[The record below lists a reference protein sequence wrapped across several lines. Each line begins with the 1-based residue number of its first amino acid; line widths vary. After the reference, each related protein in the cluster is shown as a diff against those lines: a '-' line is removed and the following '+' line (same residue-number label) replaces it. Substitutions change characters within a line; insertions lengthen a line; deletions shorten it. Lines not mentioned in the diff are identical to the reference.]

1 MKRHWTLDD
10 LVEHFTLLPPERDL
24 ITTLRGD
31 HTRLGF
37 AVLLKSFQLDGR
49 FPAVPHEIPV
59 AVIDFLAKQLALA
72 PTAFAE
78 YDWWGRAIDGHR
90 SLIRETLQVRAW
102 TNADASPLITHLSDE
117 LLQTHSRDP
126 NRLRASAQAYCRTQR
141 LEPPSGKKL
150 DRALQSAF
158 AAYDDRFCGLIAGRL
173 SDVTKQHLDSL
184 LTTVEP
190 AHPDAEAPDPA
201 ASRRALL
208 HILKSDPGPLTVETA
223 KEEVFKLL
231 QLRGLGLPQALFNNV
246 PPRVVQALRLRV
258 VAEDTQE
265 LRRHAPDLR
274 HTLLAAFAW
283 QRLHD
288 VTDALVDLLIKMIQ
302 QIGVKAERSVEK
314 ELIKE
319 LKKVA
324 NKTGVLRK
332 LVTAAVEK
340 PDGIVREVL
349 YPVVGEQTLKD
360 LVVELGTTERAV
372 ERAVQTQ
379 VRRSYGHHYRRM
391 VPPIIKMLQ
400 FQSNNSTYR
409 PLIDALD
416 LLTRYAESDATFY
429 EADETIP
436 IDGVVSAAWRADVIV
451 RERGVERVRRIPYE
465 ICVLQSLRDKLRCK
479 EIWVEGAGRY
489 RNPADDLPADFVAQ
503 RDIYYEKL
511 GLPLDADAFITTLK
525 QQHREALDTLH
536 TGLPNNRHLKIL
548 PKNGGHIELTPLTPQ
563 PEPPYLKAFKGVIG
577 DRWPTT
583 SLLDML
589 KEAAVRT
596 EFLELFK
603 SLTTREHLDRD
614 TIHQRLLLCLYGLGT
629 NTGLKRM
636 SVGNPGVGYKDL
648 VYVRRRFITRDY
660 LRSAV
665 QTVANGIFQARLPSI
680 WGEATTSCAS
690 DSKKFGAWEQNLIT
704 EWHNRYG
711 GRGVVIYWHV
721 EKKATCI
728 YSQLKQ
734 CSSSEVAAAITG
746 VIRHCTEMQVKQHY
760 VDSHG
765 QSEVAFG
772 LCQLLGYD
780 LCPRLKP
787 MHTQRLYTM
796 ESGDAER
803 YPNLK
808 PVLHRPIDWQLI
820 RQEYDELVKY
830 ASAIQSLTAEAES
843 ILARF
848 TRQATHPTYKALAEL
863 GRAVKTIFL
872 CRYLHNEGLRREIQE
887 GLNVV
892 ENWNSANSFIF
903 YGRHGEISSNRRED
917 QEIAML
923 ALHLLQISLVYVNT
937 LMIQDVLRDQ
947 TWLARLTPEDY
958 RALTPLIYS
967 HVNPYGTFQ
976 LDMTTRLP
984 IAEVATTA

>member
-10 LVEHFTLLPPERDL
+10 LVEHFTLLPAEHT
-24 ITTLRGD
+24 IIATMRGD
-31 HTRLGF
+31 HTRLGL
-37 AVLLKSFQLDGR
+37 AVLLKSFQLNGR
-49 FPAVPHEIPV
+49 FPTTPHEVPTSV
-59 AVIDFLAKQLALA
+59 VDFLAAQLEVDSAL
-72 PTAFAE
+72 FAE

-90 SLIRETLQVRAW
+90 SLVRETLEVRAW
-102 TNADASPLITHLSDE
+102 TNADAPALTAHLTEE
-117 LLQTHSRDP
+117 LLVTHSRDP
-126 NRLRASAQAYCRTQR
+126 NRLRATAQAYCRAQR

-150 DRALQSAF
+150 ERAVQSAF
-158 AAYDDRFCGLIAGRL
+158 AAYDDRFCGLISTRL
-173 SDVTKQHLDSL
+173 ADVSRQHLDSL

-190 AHPDAEAPDPA
+190 AHPDAEVTDPA

-208 HILKSDPGPLTVETA
+208 HIIKSDPGPLTVETA

-231 QLRGLGLPQALFNNV
+231 QLRGLGLPQTLFADV
-246 PPRVVQALRLRV
+246 PPRVIQALRQRV

-265 LRRHAPDLR
+265 LRRHAPALR

-302 QIGVKAERSVEK
+302 QIGIKAERTVEK
-314 ELIKE
+314 TLFKE
-319 LKKVA
+319 LKKIA

-332 LVTAAVEK
+332 LVTAAVDQ

-360 LVVELGTTERAV
+360 LMVELGTTERVV
-372 ERAVQTQ
+372 ERAVQTK

-391 VPPIIKMLQ
+391 VPPIVKLLR
-400 FQSNNSTYR
+400 FQSNNSTHR

-416 LLTRYAESDATFY
+416 LLTRYAETDATFY
-429 EADETIP
+429 DADETIP
-436 IDGVVSAAWRADVIV
+436 IDGVVASAWRAEVIV
-451 RERGVERVRRIPYE
+451 RERGIERVRRIPYE
-465 ICVLQSLRDKLRCK
+465 ICVLQSLREKLRCK

-489 RNPADDLPADFVAQ
+489 RNPADDLPADFAAQ
-503 RDIYYEKL
+503 RDTYYAAL
-511 GLPLDADAFITTLK
+511 DLPTDADVFITSLK
-525 QQHREALDTLH
+525 QKQREALDQLH
-536 TGLPNNRHLKIL
+536 TGLPDNRHVKIL
-548 PKNGGHIELTPLTPQ
+548 PKSGGWIELSPLTPQ
-563 PEPPYLKAFKGVIG
+563 PEPPQLNALKGVIG
-577 DRWPTT
+577 DRWSTT

-589 KEAAVRT
+589 KEAAMRT
-596 EFLELFK
+596 DFLELFK
-603 SLTTREHLDRD
+603 SLTVREHLDRD

-629 NTGLKRM
+629 NTGLRRM

-648 VYVRRRFITRDY
+648 VYIRRRFITRDY
-660 LRSAV
+660 LRSAI
-665 QTVANGIFQARLPSI
+665 QTVANGIFQARLPTI

-704 EWHNRYG
+704 EWHTRYG

-787 MHTQRLYTM
+787 IHSQRLYLV
-796 ESGDAER
+796 ESADAER

-808 PVLHRPIDWQLI
+808 LVLNRPIDWTLI

-830 ASAIQSLTAEAES
+830 ATAIRSGTAEAEA

-848 TRQATHPTYKALAEL
+848 TRQATHSTYKALAEL
-863 GRAVKTIFL
+863 GRVGKTIFL
-872 CRYLHNEGLRREIQE
+872 CRYLHSEELRREIQE

-903 YGRHGEISSNRRED
+903 YGRYGEFSSNRRED

-937 LMIQDVLRDQ
+937 LMIQDVLREP
-947 TWLARLTPEDY
+947 TWLARLTPADY
-958 RALTPLIYS
+958 RGLTPLIYS

-984 IAEVATTA
+984 IANELVSV